1 MLASRNTQN
10 EMIMRFCLLLW
21 GMICLAGCQSP
32 LSTPQPLGTDAIDRV
47 LEQSTEMMVHDVSN
61 PPLAARFYAYTCLAG
76 YQALTF
82 FEAAGPDF
90 TDSLNGYMPYAG
102 KQVPEADAKLTAIM
116 AMAGVSGKLQP
127 SGNLMN
133 TWLTRFKDSC
143 SDAGFSD
150 KIIAASQLLA
160 DSLVNHLLQYA
171 RSDGYK
177 QMSAFTRYAPSKK
190 EGKWYPTPPGY
201 FPAVEPYFAKIRPF
215 TIDSSKLDEFAI
227 PSPAPYDIAKKSE
240 FYQSALA
247 VYEADKK
254 GLGRDIAAF
263 WDCNPFALSDNGH
276 LLIGLKKISPGA
288 HWMGIA
294 GIAARQANLDF
305 ETSLKLRTVL
315 GICMMDGFWLC
326 WREKYRTDRIRPE
339 TAIRKLIDPAW
350 KPFLQTPPFP
360 EYPSGHSVVSST
372 AAEVLT
378 KFLGPEFAY
387 TDTVERRYGI
397 ADRKY
402 SSFQQ
407 AAEEASQS
415 RFAGGIHFKDAIENG
430 QTLGRAMGKA
440 GLKKLGLSN

>member
-1 MLASRNTQN
+1 LASSNTIN
-10 EMIMRFCLLLW
+10 EMTMRFNLVLLGLFC
-21 GMICLAGCQSP
+21 IIGCQSP
-32 LSTPQPLGTDAIDRV
+32 VTAPKQLGTDAIDRV

-82 FEAAGPDF
+82 FNPAGPDF
-90 TDSLNGYMPYAG
+90 TDSLNGYIPYQG
-102 KQVPEADAKLTAIM
+102 KKVADADAQLTSIM
-116 AMAGVSGKLQP
+116 AMAGVSSKLQP
-127 SGNLMN
+127 SGTMMN
-133 TWLTRFKDSC
+133 AWLTQFKDSC
-143 SDAGFSD
+143 AEAGFSN
-150 KIIAASQLLA
+150 KMITASQLLA
-160 DSLVNHLLQYA
+160 DSIANHLLQYA
-171 RSDGYK
+171 RTDGYK
-177 QMSAFTRYAPSKK
+177 QLSAFTRYAPSKK

-201 FPAVEPYFAKIRPF
+201 FPAVEPFFAKIRPF

-227 PSPAPYDIAKKSE
+227 PSPDSYNTAQNSG

-254 GLGRDIAAF
+254 GHGRDIAAF

-294 GIAARQANLDF
+294 GIAARRANLDF
-305 ETSLKLRTVL
+305 ENSLKLRTVL
-315 GICMMDGFWLC
+315 AICMMDGFWLC

-339 TAIRKLIDPAW
+339 TAIRKLIDPTW

-378 KFLGPEFAY
+378 KFLGTGFSY

-415 RFAGGIHFKDAIENG
+415 RFAGGIHFKDAIVNG
-430 QTLGRAMGKA
+430 QTLGRAMAKA
-440 GLKKLGLSN
+440 GLKKLGLAN

>member
-1 MLASRNTQN
+1 
-10 EMIMRFCLLLW
+10 MRYGLLLL
-21 GMICLAGCQSP
+21 GMVFMVGCQSP
-32 LSTPQPLGTDAIDRV
+32 ATAPQLLGTDAIDRV

-76 YQALTF
+76 YQAFTF
-82 FEAAGPDF
+82 FNPDGPDF
-90 TDSLNGYMPYAG
+90 SDSLNGYIPFKG
-102 KQVPEADAKLTAIM
+102 SKLADADARLTAILS
-116 AMAGVSGKLQP
+116 MAGVSGKLQP
-127 SGNLMN
+127 SGTLMN
-133 TWLTRFKDSC
+133 TWLSRFKDSC
-143 SDAGFSD
+143 ANAG
-150 KIIAASQLLA
+150 IAVKSILASQQLA
-160 DSLVNHLLQYA
+160 DSITNHLLQYA

-177 QMSAFTRYAPSKK
+177 QLSALTKYTPTKA

-201 FPAVEPYFAKIRPF
+201 FPAVEPFFANIRPF
-215 TIDSSKLDEFAI
+215 TIDTSQLDAFVI
-227 PSPAPYDIAKKSE
+227 PSPVPYNTAKNSG

-294 GIAARQANLDF
+294 GIAARQANLGF
-305 ETSLKLRTVL
+305 EASLKLRTVL
-315 GICMMDGFWLC
+315 AMSMMDGFWLC
-326 WREKYRTDRIRPE
+326 WREKYQTDRIRPE

-360 EYPSGHSVVSST
+360 EYPSGHSVVSSV

-378 KFLGPEFAY
+378 QLVGSDFVY

-397 ADRKY
+397 PDRQF
-402 SSFQQ
+402 SSFKQ

-415 RFAGGIHFKDAIENG
+415 RFAGGIHFMDAIVNG
-430 QTLGRAMGKA
+430 QTLGKAMGKA
-440 GLKKLGLSN
+440 GLKKLGLSK